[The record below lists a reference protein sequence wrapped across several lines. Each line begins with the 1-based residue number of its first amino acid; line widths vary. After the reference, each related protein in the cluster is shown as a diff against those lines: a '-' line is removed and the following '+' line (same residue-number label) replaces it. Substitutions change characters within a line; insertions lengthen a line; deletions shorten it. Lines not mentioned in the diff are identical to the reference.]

1 MIKSGQTLKTPSQSR
16 GAGDGYHDL
25 HVHKAKITFVQG
37 IFKDFWIAQSKKWVF
52 WIENAIFYG
61 KLEQNFQT

>member
-1 MIKSGQTLKTPSQSR
+1 MIKSGHTLKTPSQSR

-37 IFKDFWIAQSKKWVF
+37 IFKDF
-52 WIENAIFYG
+52 
-61 KLEQNFQT
+61 